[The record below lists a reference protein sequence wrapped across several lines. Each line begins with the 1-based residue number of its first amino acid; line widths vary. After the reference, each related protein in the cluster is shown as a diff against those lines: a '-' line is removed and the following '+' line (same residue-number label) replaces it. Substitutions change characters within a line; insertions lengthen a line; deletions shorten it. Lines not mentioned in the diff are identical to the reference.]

1 MEKKKIMSK
10 SLTLLVTVA
19 SLSAVLLVGASISAA
34 ASLSPANNYNSGS
47 SYKKMTCLDKVL
59 EFGQEGIVRDIGG
72 FNGGLFECSQIQWSG
87 SIYGLVA
94 K

>member
-19 SLSAVLLVGASISAA
+19 SLSAVLLVGISIFATA
-34 ASLSPANNYNSGS
+34 GIPPANNYNSVS
-47 SYKKMTCLDKVL
+47 SSKKMTCLDQVL
-59 EFGQEGIVRDIGG
+59 EFSQEGVIRDMGG
-72 FNGGLFECSQIQWSG
+72 FNGGLFECSQIKWAG
-87 SIYGLVA
+87 SIYGVVI

>member
-1 MEKKKIMSK
+1 MEEKKIMSK

-19 SLSAVLLVGASISAA
+19 SLSAALLVGVSISAA

-47 SYKKMTCLDKVL
+47 SYKKMTCLHKVL

>member
-1 MEKKKIMSK
+1 MEKKTMAK

-19 SLSAVLLVGASISAA
+19 SLSAVLLVGISIFAA
-34 ASLSPANNYNSGS
+34 AGLSPANNYNSIS

-87 SIYGLVA
+87 SIYGFVT